1 MSRTLEDIQRR
12 FPKHVVEL
20 ACRRQGLDRESQLV
34 ERPDINDFMPPK
46 TQGQS
51 PAARRVIA
59 KVNAESYDDN
69 RRKLLAVLEEECLLI
84 QPAVDMISASTSPKA
99 EAGTSKSTSESTNDV
114 DLDLSLRPH
123 QSVGDANLVGQNDRF
138 SRMAAGS
145 VPTSLVVGKCDINTV
160 DEDDSDFV
168 VPEGIEIPDWIDKDG
183 DGKISRE
190 EFEVF
195 EKEMRRAAKIKVKND
210 KEIAAL
216 LAMEA
221 ERTALTERLNQA
233 EMTLLARKKEIQR
246 EQKLR
251 NRSLAKHA
259 QEMNARRLQQEK
271 LLKKQERELISK
283 YKQKEELLS
292 KRESEREAARKAQR
306 DLKVSALADRRRKL
320 EAQQAAASKAREMH
334 KLELL
339 KMWNEKEEKQK
350 ADALTRQKEIKKAQM
365 VKQDIRKRRLAKARK
380 QVEDHTKWVA
390 VSAER
395 RMQEAKK
402 RQLAHAE
409 KRKTDAHEAKRRK
422 ELRRMEIQL
431 RKKEKQKL
439 HDLHMKELQEIAHR
453 HEMIAAEQR
462 RVLELENVRK
472 RAYKEARLR
481 AKQDVAARNRRIQ
494 NYRAEVLRKAA
505 DRDNERHTRAKSH
518 KLALQK
524 HRKDNMINAWRQ
536 VELLKASFE
545 KKRITNKS
553 TTSGSSSSGISPRRP
568 TGGRKATYGISPRNV
583 QLAQPKTVYVRP
595 SEDAAREQPETMTVT
610 LDPYRRKAEAIC
622 HVKEKVVRVNPP
634 STILS
639 KYY

>member
-12 FPKHVVEL
+12 FPKPVVEL

-34 ERPDINDFMPPK
+34 ERPDINTFMPPK

-59 KVNAESYDDN
+59 EVNAESYN
-69 RRKLLAVLEEECLLI
+69 ETRRKLLAVLEEECLLI
-84 QPAVDMISASTSPKA
+84 QPAIHLISPSSSPKA
-99 EAGTSKSTSESTNDV
+99 EADADNSASESANKM

-123 QSVGDANLVGQNDRF
+123 QSVGDADLVGQNDRF

-145 VPTSLVVGKCDINTV
+145 VPNSLIVGNRDNNT
-160 DEDDSDFV
+160 EDKEDSDFV

-190 EFEVF
+190 EFAVF
-195 EKEMRRAAKIKVKND
+195 EKEMRRAAKIKAKND

-221 ERTALTERLNQA
+221 ERSALNERLNQA
-233 EMTLLARKKEIQR
+233 EVALLARKKEIQR

-283 YKQKEELLS
+283 YKQKEKLLS
-292 KRESEREAARKAQR
+292 KREGERDAARRAQR
-306 DLKVSALADRRRKL
+306 DLKVSALADKRRKL
-320 EAQQAAASKAREMH
+320 EAQQAAASKAREEH

-339 KMWNEKEEKQK
+339 KMWNEKEEKRK
-350 ADALTRQKEIKKAQM
+350 ADAMIRQQEIKEAQIA
-365 VKQDIRKRRLAKARK
+365 KQALRNRRLAKARK
-380 QVEDHTKWVA
+380 QVEDHTKSVT
-390 VSAER
+390 VSAEK
-395 RMQEAKK
+395 RMQEAEE

-409 KRKTDAHEAKRRK
+409 KRRAEAHEAKRRK

-431 RKKEKQKL
+431 RKKKKQEL
-439 HDLHMKELQEIAHR
+439 RDLHMKELQEVAHR
-453 HEMIAAEQR
+453 HELIAAEQR
-462 RVLELENVRK
+462 RVLELENARK
-472 RAYKEARLR
+472 RACKEARLR

-505 DRDNERHTRAKSH
+505 DKDNERYTRAKAYN
-518 KLALQK
+518 LARQK
-524 HRKDNMINAWRQ
+524 HRKENMINAQR
-536 VELLKASFE
+536 LYTYDHP
-545 KKRITNKS
+545 KR
-553 TTSGSSSSGISPRRP
+553 
-568 TGGRKATYGISPRNV
+568 
-583 QLAQPKTVYVRP
+583 L
-595 SEDAAREQPETMTVT
+595 
-610 LDPYRRKAEAIC
+610 
-622 HVKEKVVRVNPP
+622 RVND
-634 STILS
+634 L
-639 KYY
+639 KL